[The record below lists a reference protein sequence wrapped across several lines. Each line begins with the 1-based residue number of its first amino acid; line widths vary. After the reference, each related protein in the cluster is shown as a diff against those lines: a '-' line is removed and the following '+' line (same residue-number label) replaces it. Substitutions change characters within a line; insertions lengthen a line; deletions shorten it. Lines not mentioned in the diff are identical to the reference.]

1 MKCSPSREGFGW
13 GRRDVIT
20 QPDVFVLAPED
31 AVLGRWAEVRHV
43 PLIAEVLSPSA
54 RFPMI
59 ERERLNWHP
68 AGASL
73 PLVIELTALFAK
85 P

>member
-1 MKCSPSREGFGW
+1 MGCDLTW

-31 AVLGRWAEVRHV
+31 AALDRWAEVRRV

-54 RFPMI
+54 QFPMV
-59 ERERLNWHP
+59 ERVRLTWHP
-68 AGASL
+68 AEASQ
-73 PLVIELTALFAK
+73 PLVIELAALFAK